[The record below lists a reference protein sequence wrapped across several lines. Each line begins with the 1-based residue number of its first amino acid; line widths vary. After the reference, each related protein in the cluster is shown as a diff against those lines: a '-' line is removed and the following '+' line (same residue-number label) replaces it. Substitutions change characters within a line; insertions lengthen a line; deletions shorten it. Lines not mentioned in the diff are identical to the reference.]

1 MNIKISIADDHP
13 MIIDGLQNMLGNF
26 SHLTICNTYPD
37 GEKLMKGLEKELPDV
52 LLLDIQLPGKTG
64 DQLAP
69 VILKKYPGI
78 AILILTN
85 FDNAIYLNAL
95 MQTGVHGYLLKTTG
109 PDKLREAIESV
120 AKGQRYIDA
129 SVTDK
134 LKELEK
140 IRNNSTNSSLSAR
153 EKEILQY
160 IVNGA
165 TTKKIS
171 EELFL
176 SYYTVENY
184 RARILS
190 KLNAKNVADLI
201 RKSLILGLAK

>member
-1 MNIKISIADDHP
+1 MSIRISIADDHP
-13 MIIDGLQNMLGNF
+13 MIIDGLKNMLANYN
-26 SHLTICNTYPD
+26 HLSICNTYPD
-37 GEKLMKGLEKELPDV
+37 GEKLLKGLEKEVPDV

-69 VILKKYPGI
+69 VILKKYPSI
-78 AILILTN
+78 NILVLTN
-85 FDNAIYLNAL
+85 FDNAVYLNAI
-95 MQTGVHGYLLKTTG
+95 MQHGVQGYLLKTTDPG
-109 PDKLREAIESV
+109 KLLKAIEIV
-120 AKGQRYIDA
+120 AEGKRFIDPA
-129 SVTDK
+129 VLEK
-134 LKELEK
+134 VKELDK
-140 IRNNSTNSSLSAR
+140 IRNNAVNTSLSTR

-190 KLNAKNVADLI
+190 KLNVKNVAELI
-201 RKSLILGLAK
+201 KESLILGLAK

>member
-1 MNIKISIADDHP
+1 MSIRISIADDHP
-13 MIIDGLQNMLGNF
+13 MIIDGLKNMLANY
-26 SHLTICNTYPD
+26 SHLSICNTYPD
-37 GEKLMKGLEKELPDV
+37 GEKLLKGLEKEVPDV

-69 VILKKYPGI
+69 VILKKYPSLN
-78 AILILTN
+78 ILVLTN
-85 FDNAIYLNAL
+85 FDNAIYLNAV
-95 MQTGVHGYLLKTTG
+95 MQHGVQGYLLKTTAS
-109 PDKLREAIESV
+109 DKLMKAIEIV
-120 AKGQRYIDA
+120 AEGKRYIDP
-129 SVTDK
+129 SVTEK
-134 LKELEK
+134 VKELDK
-140 IRNNSTNSSLSAR
+140 IRNSPVNTSLSAR

-190 KLNAKNVADLI
+190 KLNVKNVAELI
-201 RKSLILGLAK
+201 KESLILGLAK